1 MSALGLTAY
10 GAIFGARFRVLLQ
23 YRAAAAAGLVTQLFW
38 GLIRVMIIEAFYRS
52 STTPQ
57 PMSFAD
63 LVSYIW
69 LGQATLLL
77 IPWNVDT
84 EVRSQVRTGGISY
97 EWLRPLDLYW
107 HWFARSVALR
117 TAPTLLRAIPV
128 LLLACLFFG
137 LRLPS
142 TVDAACGWLVLTGAA
157 VLLSSAITTLVNIS
171 LLWTVSGDGIAR
183 LMPTLAYLFSGMI
196 IPLPLYPDWAQKL
209 VNFLPFRGLIDVP
222 FRVYLGHLP
231 PQQVPALLLQQLAWI
246 VVLVVFGRWL
256 LGRAQTHLVVQGG

>member
-1 MSALGLTAY
+1 MSASGLTAY

-52 STTPQ
+52 STSPQ
-57 PMSFAD
+57 PMSFGD

-84 EVRSQVRTGGISY
+84 EVRSQVRTGGIAY

-128 LLLACLFFG
+128 LLLASLFFG

-142 TVDAACGWLVLTGAA
+142 TGAAACGWLVLTGAA
-157 VLLSSAITTLVNIS
+157 VLLSSAITTLLNIS

-183 LMPTLAYLFSGMI
+183 LMPTVAYLFSGMI
-196 IPLPLYPDWAQKL
+196 LPLPLYPDWAQKL
-209 VNFLPFRGLIDVP
+209 INFLPFRGLIDVP

-231 PQQVPALLLQQLAWI
+231 AQQVPALLLQQLIWI
-246 VVLVVFGRWL
+246 AVLIGFGRWL
-256 LGRAQTHLVVQGG
+256 LGRARLRLVVQGG